1 MRHVPPSAPAACL
14 VRVAIL
20 DDYFD
25 TLHTLPC
32 FARLAPFDVTI
43 FDDHVQDVD
52 RLAERL
58 ADVEVLV
65 LIRGRTRIEA
75 AVLQRL
81 PTRTV
86 ISPRSAYPH
95 IDVAAG
101 TSRGVIVSS
110 NHDAGTP

>member
-1 MRHVPPSAPAACL
+1 MRHVPPSAPAAARP

-52 RLAERL
+52 RLPQRPPDIEA
-58 ADVEVLV
+58 LV
-65 LIRGRTRIEA
+65 LIRERTRIEA
-75 AVLQRL
+75 ALLERL
-81 PTRTV
+81 PTLRL
-86 ISPRSAYPH
+86 ISQRSVYPH
-95 IDVAAG
+95 IDV
-101 TSRGVIVSS
+101 
-110 NHDAGTP
+110 